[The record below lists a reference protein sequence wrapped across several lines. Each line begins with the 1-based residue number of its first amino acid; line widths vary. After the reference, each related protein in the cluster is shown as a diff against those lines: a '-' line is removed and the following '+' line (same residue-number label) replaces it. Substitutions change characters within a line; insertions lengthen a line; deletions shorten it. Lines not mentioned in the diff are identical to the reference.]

1 MNNLTHEFA
10 LCDIDVDEKLITQT
24 VEDESSEENAKE
36 AGIETIETFNTI
48 VKKNDILQNYLKDIG
63 RIKLLKTSEE
73 QELGKKIK
81 EGKSKEAQIAKKKH
95 VRFLANI
102 RKMIEKIMIITRK
115 IRSEEHTSELQS
127 QR

>member
-81 EGKSKEAQIAKKKH
+81 EGKSKEAQIAPI
-95 VRFLANI
+95 FLGKGFTGPFPCPAMTI
-102 RKMIEKIMIITRK
+102 SAKCIIFLCC
-115 IRSEEHTSELQS
+115 SS
-127 QR
+127 